1 VLEAAKTTMI
11 IKNHNGAT
19 AVEFAIILPILILIV
34 FGIIEFSLVLFN
46 KHIITNASR
55 EGARAG
61 IVSRPN
67 RFVPGE
73 DEVIVEDEVNS
84 WLANNLITFGDI
96 DEATVHVEIFDC
108 TDPDADCPSVLT
120 GSFHEFDEE
129 GYTWI
134 NRCASFECPLKV
146 TVRYDYD
153 FLILSINMPFFGFG
167 PITLDGT
174 SEMRME

>member
-1 VLEAAKTTMI
+1 MI

-19 AVEFAIILPILILIV
+19 AVEFAIILPVLILV
-34 FGIIEFSLVLFN
+34 LFGIIEFSLVLFN

-61 IVSRPN
+61 IVSRED
-67 RFVPGE
+67 RFKDGDGE
-73 DEVIVEDEVNS
+73 VVDDIVEAVVNS
-84 WLANNLITFGDI
+84 WVKNLITFGDT
-96 DEATVHVEIFDC
+96 DEGATVVVEILDGDDPE
-108 TDPDADCPSVLT
+108 TDPFIDLDDT
-120 GSFHEFDEE
+120 GH
-129 GYTWI
+129 TWVDP
-134 NRCASFECPLKV
+134 CTSWECPLRV

-153 FLILSINMPFFGFG
+153 FLVLSIFGFG